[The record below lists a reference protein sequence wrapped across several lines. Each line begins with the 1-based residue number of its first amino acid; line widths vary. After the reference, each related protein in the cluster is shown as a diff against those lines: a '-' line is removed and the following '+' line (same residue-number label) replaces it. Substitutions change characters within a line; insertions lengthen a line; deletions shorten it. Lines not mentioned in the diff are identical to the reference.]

1 MSLKTGLCLLGLLCE
16 LTGTVSAD
24 DWNVTT
30 QGAMFY
36 TDDAALFSATR
47 RLTLDGDPTQPALD
61 NRLTGQGADGVFEP
75 LARVSRSY
83 QSAYGTSTLSAQGQA
98 FLYFNETRYNQGSLL
113 LEARQD
119 FSPKTALL
127 LRYFLVPN
135 MYLGENI
142 VRVPGMAEGE
152 EAHHGA
158 THPEPDEGSDLE
170 LASERLTSQL
180 GSIRVEQAVADNL
193 TLRLLGRFGTRRYT
207 EKFAHRDLNLWTFG
221 PHLEWRFAEIAKL
234 TVGYH
239 FERGTAEGGSS
250 PELADD
256 VSYNNNY
263 ASTELEIELPHD
275 LSLISAVHFE
285 RNDWNSAI
293 VGDERFGAFE
303 TVWQGEALLVYR
315 ATESVRL
322 FGGVQHSS
330 RSENVSSNSI
340 LNTNV
345 ALGVKTTF

>member
-1 MSLKTGLCLLGLLCE
+1 MTFKAPFCRIALLACCLGPAH
-16 LTGTVSAD
+16 AD
-24 DWNVTT
+24 DWNITG
-30 QGAMFY
+30 QGALFY

-75 LARVSRSY
+75 LARVGRSFS
-83 QSAYGTSTLSAQGQA
+83 SAYGTSTLSAQGQA
-98 FLYFNETRYNQGSLL
+98 FLYFNQTRYNQGSLL

-127 LRYFLVPN
+127 FRYFLVPN

-152 EAHHGA
+152 AAHHGHA
-158 THPEPDEGSDLE
+158 QPEADEESSLE

-180 GSIRVEQAVADNL
+180 GSIRVEQALADKL

-207 EKFAHRDLNLWTFG
+207 EKFAHRDLNLWTLG

-239 FERGTAEGGSS
+239 FERGTAEGGSA

-285 RNDWNSAI
+285 RNDWNSSI

-315 ATESVRL
+315 ATESIRL

-330 RSENVSSNSI
+330 RSENVSSTSI